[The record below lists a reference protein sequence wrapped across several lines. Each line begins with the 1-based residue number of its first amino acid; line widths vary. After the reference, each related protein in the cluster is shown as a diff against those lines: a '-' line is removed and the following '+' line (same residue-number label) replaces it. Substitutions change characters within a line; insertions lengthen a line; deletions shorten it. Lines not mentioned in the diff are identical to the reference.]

1 MKAPTAWRWRGS
13 VALAGVALGFV
24 IYPLIEGKND
34 VINSDWPAFATGAK
48 LIVEDPGHLYDFDA
62 QRRVQFEVTGGRTLV
77 GLGIHGILPFLT
89 PAWVAFFAVPFEA
102 LGTDLGGRLW
112 ILFGLACLAL
122 GLLLAV
128 RPRPPTAILPA
139 FASVPTA
146 LLLLNAQL
154 DGLVALGIG
163 GAIALIS
170 LPPSGGR
177 VGERSIGP
185 ILNAASARRG
195 GDQQYPFLA
204 GLCLGLT
211 LVKPQ
216 LVLPIGAALILTRE
230 WRVLAGWATA
240 GIVLFAAASAVY
252 PRWVLD
258 WAHVLGTTVQ
268 PGAREINLGHLGTI
282 LPDAY
287 YGYGVAVLSLLALIA
302 VLALARR
309 RRHDLR
315 SAVAVLVAGGV
326 LVAPHA
332 LPADLVLVAVGLA
345 IWGEATWADWLVLSV
360 GAMTAAVVP
369 APWPTAV
376 GVLLVAWLCLRVVG
390 LSAWPRGRAPASA
403 G

>member
-1 MKAPTAWRWRGS
+1 VKTQARWHWRGS
-13 VALAGVALGFV
+13 IALAGVALAFV

-34 VINSDWPAFATGAK
+34 VINSDWPAFATGAR
-48 LIVEDPGHLYDFDA
+48 LIVQDPGHLYDFDV
-62 QRRVQFEVTGGRTLV
+62 QRRIQFDVTGGRTLV
-77 GLGIHGILPFLT
+77 GLGIHGILPFLA

-128 RPRPPTAILPA
+128 RPRPPTAILAA

-163 GAIALIS
+163 GAIALFP

-177 VGERSIGP
+177 AGERVVHQKHP
-185 ILNAASARRG
+185 
-195 GDQQYPFLA
+195 YLA
-204 GLCLGLT
+204 GLCLGLA

-216 LVLPIGAALILTRE
+216 LVLPLGAALILTRE

-240 GIVLFAAASAVY
+240 GIVMFAAAAVVY

-258 WAHVLGTTVQ
+258 WWHVLGSTVQ
-268 PGAREINLGHLGTI
+268 PGAREVNLGHLGTI
-282 LPDAY
+282 LPGAY
-287 YGYGVAVLSLLALIA
+287 YGYGVAALSLLALIA
-302 VLALARR
+302 ILVLARR
-309 RRHDLR
+309 GRHDVR
-315 SAVAVLVAGGV
+315 AAAAVLIAGGV

-332 LPADLVLVAVGLA
+332 LPADLVLVTVALA
-345 IWGEATWADWLVLSV
+345 IWGKATWVEWLVLSA
-360 GAMTAAVVP
+360 GAMIAAVVP
-369 APWPTAV
+369 APLPTVV
-376 GVLLVAWLCLRVVG
+376 GVLLVVWLCLRVVG
-390 LSAWPRGRAPASA
+390 LSAWPRGPARAFA